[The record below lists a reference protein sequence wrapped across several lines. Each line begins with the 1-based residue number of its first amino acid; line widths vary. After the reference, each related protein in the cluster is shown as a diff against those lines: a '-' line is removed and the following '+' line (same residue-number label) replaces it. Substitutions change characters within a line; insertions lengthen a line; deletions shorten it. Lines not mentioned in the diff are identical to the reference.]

1 MKRIKTANSNTF
13 LFDSIED
20 AVSYGSNSPAPWEQ
34 SRTNSESFA
43 FSADW
48 DHHVDLMTTGWADGR
63 KQFADARAAS
73 GVPVT
78 APVVESFEAHFDVCG
93 SVVDMGRYVDGEPE
107 NMLDY
112 RLEQIEGTGNI
123 ITIVA
128 GGAVTG
134 STGTDSMIRYGVAL
148 ACTVD
153 LLESNGYRVEL
164 LVAYSS
170 KHPSY
175 TQHLG
180 KEHLNAVV
188 PIKRAD
194 EPLDVERF
202 VKTLVCPSWFRRGV
216 FRVDEAMVHELS
228 KGAHAIEALTNRGYG
243 RVNWD
248 LEEIANVLDADTVID
263 GISSSNSHNS
273 VREHMLN
280 MLGAVGHADM
290 ADFYA

>member
-1 MKRIKTANSNTF
+1 MKRIKTAISNTF
-13 LFDSIED
+13 VFDSIED
-20 AVSYGSNSPAPWEQ
+20 AVSYGNNSLAPWEQ
-34 SRTNSESFA
+34 SVTNSESFA

-63 KQFADARAAS
+63 NQFAAARADS
-73 GVPVT
+73 GVPVN

-112 RLEQIEGTGNI
+112 RLEEIEGAGNI

-134 STGTDSMIRYGVAL
+134 GTSTTTMIRYGVGL
-148 ACTVD
+148 ACTID

-170 KHPSY
+170 KHPNY
-175 TQHLG
+175 TKYLG
-180 KEHLNAVV
+180 KQYLNAVV

-202 VKTLVCPSWFRRGV
+202 VKTLVCPSWFRRGM

-228 KGAHAIEALTNRGYG
+228 KGKQRIHEITHGGYG

-248 LEEIANVLDADTVID
+248 LEEIANVLDADAVID
-263 GISSSNSHNS
+263 GISSDNSHNS
-273 VREHMLN
+273 VKEHMLG
-280 MLGAVGHADM
+280 MLGVVGHADL